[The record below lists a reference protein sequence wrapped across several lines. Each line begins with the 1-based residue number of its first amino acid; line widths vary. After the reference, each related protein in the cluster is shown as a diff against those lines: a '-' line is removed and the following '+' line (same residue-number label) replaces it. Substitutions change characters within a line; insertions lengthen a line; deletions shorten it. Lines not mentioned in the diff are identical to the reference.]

1 LRVTRRQ
8 LIATSISLITI
19 AVAGIVW
26 ARFHRARTNEHNP
39 DSLLGQADALSW
51 NDNWI
56 KAEPLYHYAELLF
69 AQQHRNSKALYAH
82 VSQIPPNSESSSLTS
97 TIFQL
102 TNDLARPEAADPE
115 TRLRILTIRGMLE
128 TDYDAASARTTWVQ
142 VAELARRRG
151 HLQLALRAIGEQG
164 IAAFILGDTATA
176 KKDVLEAWTSAKV
189 LHDPAASVRYASV
202 YGDGLVELRR
212 YKEALTPLD
221 EAIKLAK
228 ANPDLA
234 YPSIAVNSK
243 IDALR
248 GLRRYDEALGLSADA
263 LAHLPNASLKGHEFQ
278 ILMSRAEVYEDLNQW
293 SQAVADCNRSLADA
307 RLLSYWR
314 GITEAGGFLALAHEH
329 QGQLPEALKAIDEA
343 INANTHIPDEL
354 YFVPRNLAIKAEITQ
369 KLGNAKGADELYRKS
384 AALIDAMLAHAPTQN
399 VQRYVLA
406 QMGYVYS
413 GFFASLCAQK
423 KYDDAFRVLEQV
435 RGRVETEGLQHH
447 GTIPPH
453 APTPEELRLTR
464 LNLALIDT
472 NDPKQRAQI
481 TDAIYHTELNLDGSS
496 LEGQTA
502 TRPITLA
509 QLQDDLSEDDLVVE
523 YVVAEPYSGALAITK
538 TTVRP
543 YTLPGQT
550 TLEADADK
558 YRHELRSQGV
568 DPALGQKLF
577 NELLGPV
584 TELRAK
590 SHLILIPDG
599 SLHLLPFSALVD
611 NGKYLLQTHEVSVTP
626 SSTVLHILK
635 SRASSEHEDQ
645 SLPYV
650 GVAAWTQTADSRN
663 FITRAIS
670 GPERSEL
677 TPLPDSK
684 REVQSIATT
693 LPKPST
699 ILLGDDATKTHFVS
713 LPLARFNV
721 LHLALHGYT
730 DIDYPDRSALVFAPN
745 PSKSDDGLLQVRDIR
760 KMHLNARLVTLS
772 ACNTGVGPV
781 GEAGVANL
789 VNAFI
794 EAGADSVVS
803 TLWELEDHSTSRMMT
818 DFYRHVAMHEPEAA
832 ALRDAQLELI
842 KNNVP
847 PYYWASFQLVGNP
860 DTTL

>member
-1 LRVTRRQ
+1 MRVTRRQ
-8 LIATSISLITI
+8 LATSVSLIAI
-19 AVAGIVW
+19 ALAGLCL
-26 ARFHRARTNEHNP
+26 ARFRTARANDRDP
-39 DSLLGQADALSW
+39 DSLLSQADALSW
-51 NDNWI
+51 NGNWI
-56 KAEPLYHYAELLF
+56 KAEPLYQHAELLF
-69 AQQHRNSKALYAH
+69 AQQHRASKALYAH
-82 VSQIPPNSESSSLTS
+82 VSQIPPNSESSSLTA
-97 TIFQL
+97 TILQL
-102 TNDLARPEAADPE
+102 TNDLARPEALDPE

-128 TDYDAASARTTWVQ
+128 TDYDAASALSTWTQ

-151 HLQLALRAIGEQG
+151 HLQLALRATGERG
-164 IAAFILGDTATA
+164 IAAFILGDTREA
-176 KKDVLEAWTSAKV
+176 KKDVLEAWTSAKI

-202 YGDGLVELRR
+202 YGAGLVELR
-212 YKEALTPLD
+212 
-221 EAIKLAK
+221 K

-248 GLRRYDEALGLSADA
+248 GLRRYDEALALSADA

-278 ILMSRAEVYEDLNQW
+278 ILMSRAEIYEDLNQW
-293 SQAVADCNRSLADA
+293 SQAIADCNRSLADA
-307 RLLSYWR
+307 RILSYWR

-329 QGQLPEALKAIDEA
+329 QGQLPEALTAINEAID
-343 INANTHIPDEL
+343 ANTHIPDEL

-369 KLGNAKGADELYRKS
+369 KLGNAKESDELYRKS

-413 GFFASLCAQK
+413 GFFASLSAQK
-423 KYDDAFRVLEQV
+423 KYDDAFRVLEEV
-435 RGRVETEGLQHH
+435 RGRIETEGLQHH
-447 GTIPPH
+447 VTIPPH

-472 NDPKQRAQI
+472 DDPKQRAQI
-481 TDAIYHTELNLDGSS
+481 TDAIYHTELNIDGSS

-509 QLQDDLSEDDLVVE
+509 QLQHDLSDEDLVVE
-523 YVVAEPYSGALAITK
+523 YVVAEPHSQALAITK

-543 YTLPGQT
+543 YTLPEQA

-558 YRHELRSQGV
+558 YRHELRAQGV
-568 DPALGQKLF
+568 DPTLGQKLF
-577 NELLGPV
+577 NEVLGPV
-584 TELRAK
+584 TELRDK

-635 SRASSEHEDQ
+635 TRAKQHEDQ

-650 GVAAWTQTADSRN
+650 GVAAWTQTADTRN

-699 ILLGDDATKTHFVS
+699 ILLGDDATKTHFES

-745 PSKSDDGLLQVRDIR
+745 PSKSDDGQLQVRDIR

-818 DFYRHVAMHEPEAA
+818 DFYRHVAMHEPEAE

-842 KNNVP
+842 KDKAP

>member
-1 LRVTRRQ
+1 
-8 LIATSISLITI
+8 
-19 AVAGIVW
+19 
-26 ARFHRARTNEHNP
+26 
-39 DSLLGQADALSW
+39 
-51 NDNWI
+51 
-56 KAEPLYHYAELLF
+56 
-69 AQQHRNSKALYAH
+69 
-82 VSQIPPNSESSSLTS
+82 
-97 TIFQL
+97 
-102 TNDLARPEAADPE
+102 
-115 TRLRILTIRGMLE
+115 
-128 TDYDAASARTTWVQ
+128 
-142 VAELARRRG
+142 
-151 HLQLALRAIGEQG
+151 
-164 IAAFILGDTATA
+164 
-176 KKDVLEAWTSAKV
+176 
-189 LHDPAASVRYASV
+189 
-202 YGDGLVELRR
+202 
-212 YKEALTPLD
+212 
-221 EAIKLAK
+221 
-228 ANPDLA
+228 
-234 YPSIAVNSK
+234 
-243 IDALR
+243 
-248 GLRRYDEALGLSADA
+248 
-263 LAHLPNASLKGHEFQ
+263 
-278 ILMSRAEVYEDLNQW
+278 
-293 SQAVADCNRSLADA
+293 
-307 RLLSYWR
+307 
-314 GITEAGGFLALAHEH
+314 
-329 QGQLPEALKAIDEA
+329 
-343 INANTHIPDEL
+343 
-354 YFVPRNLAIKAEITQ
+354 
-369 KLGNAKGADELYRKS
+369 
-384 AALIDAMLAHAPTQN
+384 
-399 VQRYVLA
+399 
-406 QMGYVYS
+406 MGYVYS

-423 KYDDAFRVLEQV
+423 KYEDAFRVLEQV
-435 RGRVETEGLQHH
+435 RGRVEAEGLQHH

-472 NDPKQRAQI
+472 DDPKQRAQI
-481 TDAIYHTELNLDGSS
+481 TDAIYHAELNLDSSS

-502 TRPITLA
+502 TRPITLT
-509 QLQDDLSEDDLVVE
+509 QLQHDLGDDDLVVE
-523 YVVAEPYSGALAITK
+523 YVVAEPHSRALAITK
-538 TTVRP
+538 STVRP
-543 YTLPGQT
+543 YVLPAQA
-550 TLEADADK
+550 TLEADGDR
-558 YRHELRSQGV
+558 YRHELRRQGV

-584 TELRAK
+584 TELRDK

-635 SRASSEHEDQ
+635 ERASEHEDQ

-684 REVQSIATT
+684 REVQSIATA

-699 ILLGDDATKTHFVS
+699 ILLGDEATKTHFES

-745 PSKSDDGLLQVRDIR
+745 PKQSDDGLLQVRDIR
-760 KMHLNARLVTLS
+760 KMHLNAKLVTLS

-781 GEAGVANL
+781 GEAGIANL

-818 DFYRHVAMHEPEAA
+818 DFYRHVAMHEPEAE

-842 KNNVP
+842 KDKAP

>member
-1 LRVTRRQ
+1 LRVSRKHFFLASIV
-8 LIATSISLITI
+8 LILFVVIAFVSVRSKSLKFDD
-19 AVAGIVW
+19 
-26 ARFHRARTNEHNP
+26 RDP
-39 DSLLGQADALSW
+39 DSLLTRADSLSW
-51 NDNWI
+51 NNNWI
-56 KAEPLYHYAELLF
+56 KAEPFYHEAELLF
-69 AQQHRNSKALYAH
+69 VKQHRESKALYAH
-82 VSQIPPNSESSSLTS
+82 VSQVPPNSESSSLTA

-102 TNDLARPEAADPE
+102 TNDLALPAAADPE

-128 TDYDAASARTTWVQ
+128 TNYDAASARSTWAQ
-142 VAELARRRG
+142 VTDLARRRG
-151 HLQLALRAIGEQG
+151 HLQLALRATGEQG
-164 IAAFILGDTATA
+164 IAAFILGDTNEA

-212 YKEALTPLD
+212 YNEALTPLN
-221 EAIKLAK
+221 EAIKIAK
-228 ANPDLA
+228 DHPDVA
-234 YPSIAVNSK
+234 YPSIAINSK

-248 GLRRYDEALGLSADA
+248 GLRRYDEALALSADA
-263 LAHLPNASLKGHEFQ
+263 MTHLQNASMKGHEYQ
-278 ILMSRAEVYEDLNQW
+278 ILMSRAEIYEALNQW

-307 RLLSYWR
+307 RILSYWR
-314 GITEAGGFLALAHEH
+314 GITEAGGFLALAYEH
-329 QGQLPEALKAIDEA
+329 QGQLPDALKAINEA
-343 INANTHIPDEL
+343 IDANTNIPDEL

-369 KLGNAKGADELYRKS
+369 KLGNAKESDELYRKS
-384 AALIDAMLAHAPTQN
+384 AALIDSMLAHAPTQN
-399 VQRYVLA
+399 VQRLELA
-406 QMGYVYS
+406 QMGFVYS
-413 GFFASLCAQK
+413 GYFASLCAQK
-423 KYDDAFRVLEQV
+423 KYEDAFRVLEQV
-435 RGRVETEGLQHH
+435 RGRVETESLQHH

-453 APTPEELRLTR
+453 APTPEEQRLTR

-472 NDPKQRAQI
+472 DDPRQRAQI
-481 TDAIYHTELNLDGSS
+481 TDAIYHTELNLDSSS

-502 TRPITLA
+502 TRPITLD
-509 QLQDDLSEDDLVVE
+509 QLQHDLKDDDLVVE
-523 YVVAEPYSGALAITK
+523 YVVAEPHSQALAITK
-538 TTVRP
+538 TTARP
-543 YTLPGQT
+543 YALPDQT
-550 TLEADADK
+550 TLEADADR
-558 YRHELRSQGV
+558 YRHELRAQGI

-584 TELRAK
+584 TELREK

-635 SRASSEHEDQ
+635 ERAGEDEDQ

-699 ILLGDDATKTHFVS
+699 ILLGDDATKTRFES

-760 KMHLNARLVTLS
+760 RMHLNAKLVTLS

-781 GEAGVANL
+781 GEAGIANL

-818 DFYRHVAMHEPEAA
+818 DFYRHVAMHEPEAE

-842 KNNVP
+842 KDKAP